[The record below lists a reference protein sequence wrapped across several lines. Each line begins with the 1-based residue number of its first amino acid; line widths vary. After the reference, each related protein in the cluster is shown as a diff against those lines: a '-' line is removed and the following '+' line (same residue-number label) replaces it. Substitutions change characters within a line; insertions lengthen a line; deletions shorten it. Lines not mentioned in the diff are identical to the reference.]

1 MSYQMMPKWSFRV
14 TTPDNI
20 FTECTDRIG
29 NKNFNYCFVFFCPSR
44 CSVSA
49 LRTCICSVYI
59 FIFKLTNSL
68 TYRISLPPKTFRSL
82 LDRFYKTNGT
92 DNEGKKLKNYNNP
105 FEMAWGFCEHITSRL
120 SSKDRV
126 LNL

>member
-1 MSYQMMPKWSFRV
+1 MLCFSTSNLYLFGIYLHFQTNQF
-14 TTPDNI
+14 
-20 FTECTDRIG
+20 
-29 NKNFNYCFVFFCPSR
+29 FN
-44 CSVSA
+44 
-49 LRTCICSVYI
+49 LQD
-59 FIFKLTNSL
+59 
-68 TYRISLPPKTFRSL
+68 LPPKTFRSL